1 MAKVAVTP
9 IQESD
14 LPEIGRFLH
23 ENLNRRFTPAAWIGS
38 LTHPW
43 CESRPNFGMQLRDG
57 AELVGVLCA
66 IYSDQHIDGRLEK
79 FCNPHSWCVLDAHR
93 SQGISLVMAMIR
105 QRGYHFTMLTPNP
118 SVAQIFRHLKFKDL
132 ATGIVV
138 FPNRPAL
145 AALLPGRIIEA
156 DHERIAAVCNAEVR
170 RDFELH
176 RSIPWLRFLAFGVPG
191 EICLVIYKTMVWK
204 RLPSARILHISDP
217 LAFMRHR
224 SLLQHRLLLHDRLV
238 FSYVES
244 RFLRAQPRFAWHET
258 RTQGK
263 LFSSPTL
270 QDAQIR
276 EIYTELMS
284 LDV

>member
-1 MAKVAVTP
+1 MAKAAATP

-23 ENLNRRFTPAAWIGS
+23 ENLNRRFTAQAWISS

-57 AELVGVLCA
+57 TQLVGVLCA
-66 IYSDQHIDGRLEK
+66 TYSDQHIGGRTEK
-79 FCNPHSWCVLDAHR
+79 FCNPHSWCVLDSHR
-93 SQGISLVMAMIR
+93 NEGISLVLAMIR

-118 SVAQIFRHLKFKDL
+118 NVAQIFRHLKFKDL

-138 FPNRPAL
+138 FANRPAL
-145 AALLPGRIIEA
+145 GALLPGRIIESDLA
-156 DHERIAAVCNAEVR
+156 RIPALCSAEVR

-176 RSIPWLRFLAFGVPG
+176 RDIPWLRFLAFGVPG
-191 EICLVIYKTMVWK
+191 DICLVIYKTMVWK

-217 LAFMRHR
+217 DAFMRHR
-224 SLLQHRLLLHDRLV
+224 ALLQHRLLLRDRLV

-244 RFLRAQPRFAWHET
+244 RFLRSLPRFAWHET

>member
-1 MAKVAVTP
+1 MAKAAVTP
-9 IQESD
+9 IQEHD
-14 LPEIGRFLH
+14 LPEVGRFLH
-23 ENLNRRFTPAAWIGS
+23 DNLNRRFTAEAWIGS

-57 AELVGVLCA
+57 TQLVGVLCA
-66 IYSDQHIDGRLEK
+66 TYSDQHIGGRIEK
-79 FCNPHSWCVLDAHR
+79 FCNPHSWCVLDSHR
-93 SQGISLVMAMIR
+93 NDGISLVLAMIR

-118 SVAQIFRHLKFKDL
+118 NVAQIFRHLKFKDL
-132 ATGIVV
+132 AAGIVV
-138 FPNRPAL
+138 FANRPAL
-145 AALLPGRIIEA
+145 GALLPGRIIEA
-156 DHERIAAVCNAEVR
+156 DLQRIPALCSAEVR

-176 RSIPWLRFLAFGVPG
+176 RDIPWLRFLAFGVPG
-191 EICLVIYKTMVWK
+191 DVCLVVYKTMVWK

-217 LAFMRHR
+217 DAFMRHR

-244 RFLRAQPRFAWHET
+244 RFLRAVPRLAWHET

-270 QDAQIR
+270 QDEQIL